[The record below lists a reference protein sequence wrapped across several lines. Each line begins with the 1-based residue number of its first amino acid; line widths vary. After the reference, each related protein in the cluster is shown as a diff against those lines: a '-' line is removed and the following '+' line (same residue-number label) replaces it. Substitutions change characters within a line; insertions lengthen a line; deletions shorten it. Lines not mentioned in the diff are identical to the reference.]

1 MYIFICV
8 LIGLIYTIPRFCQFK
23 YEFNE
28 ERERYEVMETD
39 FGESDDYK
47 ENYLN
52 WSDFVYRLILPT
64 TCLGYFNFAVFRE
77 VSKAKGDPSP
87 KGSHVQRRPK
97 TKGDPSLKGTQVQR
111 GTKSK
116 GDPSPK
122 GDPSLSRPPK
132 LKRAPKPERAPSPSR
147 STFRRVRVQTGFIQY
162 LPFNSIHFSIQVKQL
177 QKYGNSDS
185 LKRSERKMVGMMVCT
200 VTVFV
205 VANSF
210 HCIYFL
216 LWTHDFYSEETA
228 KLIWITSHLI
238 MVVNCSVIVVIYS
251 IFSSKFRAHFRAML
265 PKKFGGQSRD
275 SSILTNSTGNPST
288 IKLNI
293 IKSVRST

>member
-1 MYIFICV
+1 
-8 LIGLIYTIPRFCQFK
+8 
-23 YEFNE
+23 
-28 ERERYEVMETD
+28 
-39 FGESDDYK
+39 
-47 ENYLN
+47 
-52 WSDFVYRLILPT
+52 
-64 TCLGYFNFAVFRE
+64 
-77 VSKAKGDPSP
+77 
-87 KGSHVQRRPK
+87 
-97 TKGDPSLKGTQVQR
+97 
-111 GTKSK
+111 
-116 GDPSPK
+116 
-122 GDPSLSRPPK
+122 
-132 LKRAPKPERAPSPSR
+132 
-147 STFRRVRVQTGFIQY
+147 
-162 LPFNSIHFSIQVKQL
+162 
-177 QKYGNSDS
+177 
-185 LKRSERKMVGMMVCT
+185 MVGMMVCT

-265 PKKFGGQSRD
+265 PKKFGGQSKD